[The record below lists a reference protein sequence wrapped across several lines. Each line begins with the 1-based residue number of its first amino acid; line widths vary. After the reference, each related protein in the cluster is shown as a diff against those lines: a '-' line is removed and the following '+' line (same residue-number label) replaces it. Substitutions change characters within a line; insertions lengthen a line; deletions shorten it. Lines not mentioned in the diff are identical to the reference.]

1 MFGKCFETVRN
12 FWKFLLKPKIQKAL
26 ARFENFWKLFQQL
39 IIVAIF
45 TIGSV
50 KYFGKAFRLKCLA
63 NFYPQRGVE
72 GGGSTLKRVSIFWVG
87 MCCPSLEPWLTPF
100 QAPKSNFL
108 CIIRFQTRHT
118 IPFFRVIN
126 QDLHVLYNPFQT
138 NQAMKIYTLLPHFRQ
153 TRQNVYPISDYKPGK
168 IYTPFQY
175 NLAKCIPHFKLIGQ
189 QAKNTCVPHFRLIG
203 KI

>member
-1 MFGKCFETVRN
+1 MDHCHIIPLSVVYLLIIYDSFGTPFARKCLESA
-12 FWKFLLKPKIQKAL
+12 LKLSEIFGSFCKSLPKIQKAL

-87 MCCPSLEPWLTPF
+87 MCCPSLEP
-100 QAPKSNFL
+100 
-108 CIIRFQTRHT
+108 
-118 IPFFRVIN
+118 
-126 QDLHVLYNPFQT
+126 
-138 NQAMKIYTLLPHFRQ
+138 
-153 TRQNVYPISDYKPGK
+153 
-168 IYTPFQY
+168 
-175 NLAKCIPHFKLIGQ
+175 
-189 QAKNTCVPHFRLIG
+189 
-203 KI
+203 